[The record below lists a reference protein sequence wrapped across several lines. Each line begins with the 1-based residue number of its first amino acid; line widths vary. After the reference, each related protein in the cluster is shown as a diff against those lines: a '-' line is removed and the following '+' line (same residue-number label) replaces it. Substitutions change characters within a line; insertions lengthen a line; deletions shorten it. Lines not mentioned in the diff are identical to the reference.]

1 MRILYMQV
9 SHCDATATPLPRHC
23 HSCMFNYSSLKMGCA
38 RVEVISYF
46 NFYFCIV
53 EVQLTTIQRPEL
65 QDISV
70 LDDRK
75 DGQHMEIETELQDT
89 STSTNRPTSILSD
102 SDSSQR
108 YESIDGS
115 DEEYTFV
122 TAPTTPAE
130 RPDQQYQNPLPL
142 LTDVSSRLRSI
153 QASHSPPQ
161 PVYSY
166 CDVLPSAKS
175 RKSDNRPH
183 HSTNGHDAGGA
194 GHGGCTSAPKPVNV
208 ETKRMA
214 QPTLRDNNQKNRPE
228 SKNKIPAVSVTI
240 TSNGIELK
248 LSSSPTEPKRWLLNL
263 ADHSQ

>member
-1 MRILYMQV
+1 MCILYTQV
-9 SHCDATATPLPRHC
+9 SHCDATSTPLPLMYVKH
-23 HSCMFNYSSLKMGCA
+23 SSLKMGCA

-115 DEEYTFV
+115 DDEYTFV

-130 RPDQQYQNPLPL
+130 RADQQYQNPLPL

-166 CDVLPSAKS
+166 CDVQTSNTKHKSTAKPSQS
-175 RKSDNRPH
+175 RPRDGRIADRSRPTATINQQTLH
-183 HSTNGHDAGGA
+183 NTKCNEQKTVYSSGGD
-194 GHGGCTSAPKPVNV
+194 T
-208 ETKRMA
+208 
-214 QPTLRDNNQKNRPE
+214 
-228 SKNKIPAVSVTI
+228 IFVTI
-240 TSNGIELK
+240 PSHGIALK
-248 LSSSPTEPKRWLLNL
+248 FSSGKK
-263 ADHSQ
+263 